1 MPLVV
6 RLHFHITRV
15 EIDGGISCGIDG
27 YQQLAAYVCMPAGVT
42 RAERLQYMAE
52 TLRIPFEARTPYSQL
67 RMLMW
72 RDLRVRVSYVAFNL
86 SDCVSCGLVCL

>member
-1 MPLVV
+1 MEYVVESTGINNLV
-6 RLHFHITRV
+6 RMYA
-15 EIDGGISCGIDG
+15 C
-27 YQQLAAYVCMPAGVT
+27 YVPAGVT

-86 SDCVSCGLVCL
+86 IDCVSCGLVCL